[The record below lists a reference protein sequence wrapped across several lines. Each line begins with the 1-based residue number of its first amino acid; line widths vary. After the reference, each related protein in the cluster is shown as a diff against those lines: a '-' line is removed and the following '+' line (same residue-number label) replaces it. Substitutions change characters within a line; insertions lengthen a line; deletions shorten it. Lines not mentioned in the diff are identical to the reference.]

1 MPTSQITISGD
12 VGGAPMNTNISRTAD
27 GQISHE
33 VQVPAAKTG
42 TLTTRTTDTTGT
54 LTMQTGHGFV
64 QNDKI
69 DLYWTGGRRYNVVVG
84 TVAGDSV
91 PISGGSGDILPA
103 QGTAVTAMKQVTI
116 DTDFDGA
123 KLEIIGANCAARGRI
138 GFFEATVEEVSVDL
152 AANEAWLW
160 WKGGSGANPL
170 ASTVVSSM
178 GVTQAG
184 TTTATFKLGLLYDS
198 TP

>member
-27 GQISHE
+27 GQTSHE

-91 PISGGSGDILPA
+91 PISGGRTTALSRALTGPKSRNQSRICSPPPLGGTRGSGDS
-103 QGTAVTAMKQVTI
+103 
-116 DTDFDGA
+116 
-123 KLEIIGANCAARGRI
+123 ECC
-138 GFFEATVEEVSVDL
+138 FE
-152 AANEAWLW
+152 EA
-160 WKGGSGANPL
+160 G
-170 ASTVVSSM
+170 
-178 GVTQAG
+178 
-184 TTTATFKLGLLYDS
+184 
-198 TP
+198 

>member
-12 VGGAPMNTNISRTAD
+12 VGGAPMNTSISRTAD

-54 LTMQTGHGFV
+54 LTMTTGHGFV
-64 QNDKI
+64 TGDKI
-69 DLYWTGGRRYNVVVG
+69 DLYWTGGRRLNVSCG
-84 TVAGDSV
+84 TVVGDSV
-91 PISGGSGDILPA
+91 PISGGSGDILPT
-103 QGTAVTAMKQVTI
+103 QGTAITAMKQVTV

-123 KLEIIGANCAARGRI
+123 KLKIIGMTSSARGRV
-138 GFFEATVEEVSVDL
+138 GFYEATTEEVSVDL

-160 WKGGSGANPL
+160 WEGGSGTNPL
-170 ASTVVSSM
+170 LNTVVSSL

-184 TTTATFKLGLLYDS
+184 TTPATLRLGLLYDS